1 MTDRYMNK
9 RVLLA
14 KIQTTHNVDPAP
26 VAASNA
32 VLVYDLAHKPLLA
45 ETKDRKPI
53 RPYFGGKASLL
64 ANQHM
69 EISFAVDF
77 AGSGAA
83 GTAPSWGPLVRACA
97 CAELITAAT
106 KVEYTPII
114 DSQEEITFY
123 YHADG
128 ALHKIINAKGECT
141 VRLLNNEWPQLVF
154 RFVGM
159 KGGRVATGNP
169 ASPVFTSWI
178 DPLIVNDT
186 NTGDVT
192 LGGTAYPSKGLEFS
206 FGNQV
211 GYKPLLGKEMVRI
224 ADRQP
229 SGRCSLDVDATQE
242 LALLALIEA
251 STTMTL
257 ALTHGTTAGNIVEV
271 SAPEL
276 QLLDPAEEDDGGD
289 MLLGY
294 AFALRTSTGNNE
306 FKLTAR

>member
-14 KIQTTHNVDPAP
+14 KIQAVHDTDPVP
-26 VAASNA
+26 TAADNA
-32 VLVYDLAHKPLLA
+32 VLVYDLSHRPLVA
-45 ETKDRKPI
+45 DKKERKPI
-53 RPYFGGKASLL
+53 RPYFGTKASLM

-83 GTAPSWGPLVRACA
+83 GTAPVWGPLVRACA
-97 CAELITAAT
+97 LAEVITAAT
-106 KVEYTPII
+106 KVEYTPIV
-114 DSQEEITFY
+114 DDMEELTLY

-128 ALHKIINAKGECT
+128 ALHKLINCKGECT
-141 VRLLNNEWPQLVF
+141 VRVLNNEWPQLVF
-154 RFVGM
+154 RFVGQ
-159 KGGRVATGNP
+159 KAGRAVAANP

-186 NTGDVT
+186 NTGDIT
-192 LGGTAYPSKGLEFS
+192 LGGTSYPSKGLEFS

-211 GYKPLLGKEMVRI
+211 AFKPLLGKEVIRI
-224 ADRQP
+224 SDRNP
-229 SGRCSLDVDATQE
+229 TGKVTLDVDATEE

-251 STTMTL
+251 SSTMTL

-271 SAPEL
+271 SAPAV
-276 QLLDPAEEDDGGD
+276 QLVDPVEEDDGGD
-289 MLLGY
+289 MLHGY
-294 AFALRTSTGNNE
+294 GVEFKPSAGNDE
-306 FKLTAR
+306 FKLVAR